1 MRPALA
7 AAAAAALVAF
17 PWLGA
22 DEYALAF
29 LYSILMYASLAVAWN
44 LIGGFTGYLSF
55 GHAAFFGLGGYTT
68 GMLLVGAGLSPLL
81 TAPVGG
87 AVAAAF
93 AAAAGYPCLRL
104 RGPYF
109 AVVTMILAL
118 AVRVV
123 VLNVPWTGASE
134 GLWMPLPP
142 WEPIVA
148 RRIFYYAMLVVAGLV
163 VALVRAIQV
172 GRMGM
177 GLEAIREDE
186 DAAQSVGV
194 AALGLKMRAF
204 VISAALSGAA
214 GGIYAYDRVF
224 IHPDFMFDLHLS
236 VLIVLMALL
245 GGRLSWAGPVLGAVV
260 VRLADEVL
268 TVRVGT
274 EAARIIFGLGLALV
288 IIFLPDGLLPRL
300 KRIRPGGPP
309 PVTEPVGKVA
319 P

>member
-1 MRPALA
+1 MRLALA

-29 LYSILMYASLAVAWN
+29 LYSVLMYASLAVAWN

-288 IIFLPDGLLPRL
+288 IIFLPDGLLPWLSRL
-300 KRIRPGGPP
+300 RPGGPP
-309 PVTEPVGKVA
+309 PAAEPVGKVA
-319 P
+319 S

>member
-1 MRPALA
+1 
-7 AAAAAALVAF
+7 
-17 PWLGA
+17 
-22 DEYALAF
+22 
-29 LYSILMYASLAVAWN
+29 MYASLAVAWN

-81 TAPVGG
+81 TAPLGG
-87 AVAAAF
+87 VVAAAF

-148 RRIFYYAMLVVAGLV
+148 RRIFYYAMLAVAGV
-163 VALVRAIQV
+163 VVVLVRAIQV

-194 AALGLKMRAF
+194 PALGLKMRAL

-268 TVRVGT
+268 TVSVGT
-274 EAARIIFGLGLALV
+274 EAARIIFGLGLAMV
-288 IIFLPDGLLPRL
+288 IVFLPDGLLPQL
-300 KRIRPGGPP
+300 KRLRPGGPP
-309 PVTEPVGKVA
+309 PAPQPVGKVA